1 MEHEQNEST
10 EPGERG
16 DIVARA
22 ADDTTTSDIYRSTE
36 VEPAGTTS
44 TSTADITAE
53 LHAQDREAE
62 AFALEFLGKL
72 LRLRGVR
79 IDRSQYLTAELRR
92 RGIAE
97 EVIAKAVADRPAAAG
112 VPAETLD
119 VIARASIAFET
130 KKSTGLAFAAG
141 LPGGFAMIGTV
152 PTDIA
157 QYYVHAFRIMQKL
170 AYLYGWQSFLD
181 DCDEMDD
188 ETLGKF
194 GALLGV
200 MLGVAG
206 ANSALNGFAS
216 TVARPAVQKQLAAKA
231 LTKTAYYPAIKQ
243 TLRRVGVEI
252 NKQIFART
260 ASKIV
265 PVIGG
270 VISGGLTYASLK
282 AGSKRLMQHLQTLPP
297 ALAAPVEDH

>member
-1 MEHEQNEST
+1 MEQEANESRQLAGRDDT
-10 EPGERG
+10 IEVPA
-16 DIVARA
+16 DAATA
-22 ADDTTTSDIYRSTE
+22 AD
-36 VEPAGTTS
+36 V
-44 TSTADITAE
+44 TAAIQE
-53 LHAQDREAE
+53 QDREAE
-62 AFALEFLGKL
+62 AFALEFVGKV

-79 IDRSQYLTAELRR
+79 IDREQYLTSELRR
-92 RGIAE
+92 RGVGA
-97 EVIAKAVADRPAAAG
+97 EVIARAVAERPAVAG
-112 VPAETLD
+112 VPAEILE
-119 VIARASIAFET
+119 VIARQSIAFET

-141 LPGGFAMIGTV
+141 LPGGFFMLGTV

-181 DCDEMDD
+181 DCDDMDD

-194 GALLGV
+194 GTLLGV

-206 ANSALNGFAS
+206 ANTALTGFAN
-216 TVARPAVQKQLAAKA
+216 TVARPAVQKQIAGKA

-260 ASKIV
+260 AAKIV

-270 VISGGLTYASLK
+270 LVSGGLTYAGLK
-282 AGSKRLMQHLQTLPP
+282 TGSKRLMQHLQTLPP
-297 ALAAPVEDH
+297 AWPVDGPAES